1 MRQRLPREFRA
12 LTRPELD
19 LAQALRDVD
28 TRAVEDSSGRVIL
41 EATGEP
47 VSNKTADG
55 LCRTGCLHGG
65 IGLPM
70 LFDVEDGRLTEL
82 GLAELREAVR

>member
-47 VSNKTADG
+47 VSRKAVNG
-55 LCRTGCLHGG
+55 LARTGCLHGG
-65 IGLPM
+65 VGLR
-70 LFDVEDGRLTEL
+70 LFDDANGRLTEL
-82 GLAELREAVR
+82 GLAELREAGR

>member
-1 MRQRLPREFRA
+1 MRQRLPRKFRSLTSQELA
-12 LTRPELD
+12 LAKAIQD
-19 LAQALRDVD
+19 AD
-28 TRAVEDSSGRVIL
+28 TRVIKDSLGRVIL

-47 VSNKTADG
+47 VSNKAADG